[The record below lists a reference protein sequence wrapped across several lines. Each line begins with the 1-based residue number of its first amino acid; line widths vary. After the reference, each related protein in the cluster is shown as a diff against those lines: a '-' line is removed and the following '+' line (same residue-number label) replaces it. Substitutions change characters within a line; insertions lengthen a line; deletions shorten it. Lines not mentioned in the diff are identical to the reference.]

1 MSSLIS
7 TTLIPPKFLQP
18 AFLTGSIPFR
28 VSRAHPSVSYT
39 LYIPPHAYNP
49 DPSRS
54 ASDDP
59 VYSLPRLP
67 LVVSVHGTGRRAEG
81 CRDSFKEFADKHHV
95 AILAP
100 LFPAGITS
108 AIDLDSYKLLRTAQ
122 NFNSDQIL
130 LSIIDDEI
138 AAVWPGISTST
149 FSLVGFS
156 GGGQF
161 ALRML
166 YIHPERLQAVS
177 VGAPGR
183 PTFLDTSESWPNGIR
198 DVQDVF
204 GPGAKVDIDAIRA
217 VPAIQLLVGSEDD
230 FIHGG
235 EEFMAFIAQFRASLS
250 TSKGGS
256 SHRSVAADPQLSPMR
271 EGRLTGL
278 TKLRDSWK
286 ELGIVSRFEIVP
298 GVAHESQKVIST
310 VLDFLLP
317 QIETFKNQLQEQV

>member
-1 MSSLIS
+1 MSSPIS
-7 TTLIPPKFLQP
+7 TTLIPPKFLKP

-54 ASDDP
+54 TSDDP

-67 LVVSVHGTGRRAEG
+67 LVVVVHGTGRNAER

-100 LFPAGITS
+100 FFPAGVTS
-108 AIDLDSYKLLRTAQ
+108 AIDLDSYKLLRAAQ
-122 NFNSDQIL
+122 TFNSDQIL

-138 AAVWPGISTST
+138 ATIWPGISTSKV
-149 FSLVGFS
+149 FLVGYS

-161 ALRML
+161 CLRML
-166 YIHPERLQAVS
+166 YIHPKRFQAVS
-177 VGAPGR
+177 IGAPGR
-183 PTFLDTSESWPNGIR
+183 PTFLDSSESWPNGIR
-198 DVQDVF
+198 DIQVVF
-204 GPGAKVDIDAIRA
+204 GPDAKVDVDAIKT

-235 EEFMAFIAQFRASLS
+235 EAFMTFIEQFKAALS
-250 TSKGGS
+250 KRHGGDS
-256 SHRSVAADPQLSPMR
+256 GRSAANDLQLSVMK

-278 TKLRDSWK
+278 TRLRESWK
-286 ELGIVSRFEIVP
+286 ELGIAARFDIVA
-298 GVAHESQKVIST
+298 GVAHEAHKVIPT
-310 VLDFLLP
+310 VLDFLEP
-317 QIETFKNQLQEQV
+317 QVEIFRKSYERHP